1 MVKIEDTTFSKIQ
14 KQTDKFNSTE
24 KEGWVIYVDGMK
36 YKFKCDDYVK
46 VHEILDKRASK
57 NIIIRAVIEGTIDD
71 IIAKVPSAYRQE
83 ILDDV
88 EVINNYVKEQMD
100 EIYFYYNQVK
110 DIESDKEFAITCK
123 KLGFPKKITGR
134 VLALR
139 KGQEINI
146 LRSRS
151 GKYIK
156 SYKIF
161 KEV

>member
-1 MVKIEDTTFSKIQ
+1 MSYIKTIEIQINTSNIAKQISDTIADYIQ
-14 KQTDKFNSTE
+14 DTIRE
-24 KEGWVIYVDGMK
+24 RLER
-36 YKFKCDDYVK
+36 DDYP
-46 VHEILDKRASK
+46 
-57 NIIIRAVIEGTIDD
+57 EGTIDD